1 MMSHCRVQKE
11 AEEAAAVPQM
21 ETQVE
26 KLLVGLLDSKK
37 GAEV

>member
-1 MMSHCRVQKE
+1 MMSHCWVQKE
-11 AEEAAAVPQM
+11 PDEEAAVPQM
-21 ETQVE
+21 E